1 MKIKEYIIMAFSNL
15 RKRRARTFLTSFAIS
30 IGVMLIITML
40 SLGKGVENLIIN
52 SLEEFNTVNIISLL
66 PQEYENSKKDDDNNL
81 KSDYKVITENVLKKI
96 ANRKEVKDL
105 VVEVSADAK
114 ELRIGEKRVE
124 INGFSGIDT
133 NYNVYSD
140 LTLQSARKKENDEN
154 LPLLLG
160 GNLIKNPKSHE
171 AVVTESLMKK
181 FDFNKPDEILGKE
194 IDIISDRSQ
203 SGIKE
208 EPLITRVK
216 IVGVVNGKVDSSESL
231 FTSIVVSDKVNK
243 FLNRN
248 DKYVYEITGP
258 SNVSVNV
265 KNAQDVK
272 NINNYIKKELGYDTF
287 SMEGIAEIIKLIFT
301 VIKTFLAIGGVIIL
315 LVASLGVIN
324 TMFMAIYERT
334 RSIGV
339 MKAVG
344 ASSSDIKSIFL
355 VESGTIGFLGGIL
368 GTIFSII
375 NIQLVKSISIM
386 MLKSKGIEDVE
397 FLKDIFI
404 SPVSICII
412 TILFSIIV
420 TILAG
425 LYPSS
430 RAAKLDPIEAIK
442 HE

>member
-1 MKIKEYIIMAFSNL
+1 MRIKEYIIMAFSNL
-15 RKRRARTFLTSFAIS
+15 RKRKARTFLTAFAVS

-52 SLEEFNTVNIISLL
+52 SLEEFNTVNKVSLL
-66 PQEYENSKKDDDNNL
+66 PKDYEKPKEDEDINL
-81 KSDYKVITENVLKKI
+81 ESEYKVITEDVLEKI
-96 ANRKEVKDL
+96 AKRKEVKDI
-105 VVEVSADAK
+105 VVEVSANAK
-114 ELRIGEKRVE
+114 EVRIGEKRVK
-124 INGFSGIDT
+124 INGFSGIDM
-133 NYNVYSD
+133 NYNIYSD

-160 GNLIKNPKSHE
+160 GSLIKNSQSNE
-171 AVVTESLMKK
+171 AVLTESLMKK
-181 FDFNKPDEILGKE
+181 LGFNKANEILGKE

-208 EPLITRVK
+208 EPLITKVK
-216 IVGVVNGKVDSSESL
+216 IVGVINGKVDSSENL
-231 FTSIVVSDKVNK
+231 FTSTVISDEVNK

-248 DKYVYEITGP
+248 DKYIYEKTGP

-265 KNAQDVK
+265 KNPQDVK
-272 NINNYIKKELGYDTF
+272 TINDYIKDELGYDTF
-287 SMEGIAEIIKLIFT
+287 SMEGIAEIIKVVFT

-344 ASSSDIKSIFL
+344 ASRSDIKSIFL

-368 GTIFSII
+368 GTVFSII
-375 NIQLVKSISIM
+375 NIQLVKTVAIM
-386 MLKSKGIEDVE
+386 MLKSKGIEDIE

-404 SPVSICII
+404 SPVSIYVV
-412 TILFSIIV
+412 TILFSIIITV
-420 TILAG
+420 LAG

-430 RAAKLDPIEAIK
+430 RAAKLNPIEAIK